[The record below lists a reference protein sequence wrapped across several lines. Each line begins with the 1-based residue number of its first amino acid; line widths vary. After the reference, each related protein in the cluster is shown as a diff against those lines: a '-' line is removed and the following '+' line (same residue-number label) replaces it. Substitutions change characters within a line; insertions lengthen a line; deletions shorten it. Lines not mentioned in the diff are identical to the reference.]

1 MYKAA
6 ERLVHA
12 VHPAPATS
20 ESVTDF
26 VNIPGRSW

>member
-1 MYKAA
+1 MCGMYN
-6 ERLVHA
+6 
-12 VHPAPATS
+12 APS

>member
-1 MYKAA
+1 MYNAPV
-6 ERLVHA
+6 RVVHA